1 MLLGDF
7 SLNSDANAMLIACSG
22 GWQPRLLTVQL
33 HECFPQQQRQ
43 FKSFAPTFG
52 HLLLAL
58 YHTVH
63 CPLGC
68 AEAALCGDMDL
79 SKIK

>member
-7 SLNSDANAMLIACSG
+7 SLNSNANAMPIACSG
-22 GWQPRLLTVQL
+22 GWQLMLLWVQL
-33 HECFPQQQRQ
+33 HECFTQQQRQ
-43 FKSFAPTFG
+43 FRSFAPTFG

-63 CPLGC
+63 CTLIC
-68 AEAALCGDMDL
+68 AEAALCGDM
-79 SKIK
+79 K